1 MRITNAMLT
10 SRALSDL
17 QGNYAAMAKAQE
29 QVSSAK
35 RLNRPSDGP
44 ADVQA
49 AIKLNESVAAL
60 GQHIRNI
67 DAADRNTS
75 TAETALASAGDAI
88 QRLKE
93 LGLQAANGT
102 LSATDRAAILKEVI
116 SLSDEL
122 VALANTKVG
131 EDYVFSGQKTA
142 TAPYA
147 GAAAVYAGD
156 HGSIIARV
164 APGVTL
170 AVNVTADAAFGPA
183 LAAATQLASDLA
195 LGNPPLPATLTALD
209 AGLSGL
215 RRRRCRSA
223 RAPQRPCRRH
233 GSRRRGRRACPGCST
248 PAPRSVP
255 WPTGSRTPAPS
266 SRRVRMRRPRC
277 CPTSR
282 TPTWPP

>member
-75 TAETALASAGDAI
+75 TAEPALASAGDAI

-147 GAAAVYAGD
+147 GSAAVYAGD

-215 RRRRCRSA
+215 LNA
-223 RAPQRPCRRH
+223 RTQIGAVANRLENTRTFVQASQDAATKMLSDVQDADMAAVISEAA
-233 GSRRRGRRACPGCST
+233 SRQTIYQA
-248 PAPRSVP
+248 AISVNAKILQK
-255 WPTGSRTPAPS
+255 SLIDEL
-266 SRRVRMRRPRC
+266 
-277 CPTSR
+277 
-282 TPTWPP
+282 